1 MSEPSTSGGGR
12 VPNVRQKSIS
22 PGTFFFAIV
31 VAVIIAFIA
40 GTRSDQMLASI
51 APLFGAK
58 ISTDSLDLSS
68 VEETY
73 RYLDGNYDGPLDKQA
88 LIDGASRGL
97 VEAAGDRYTVF
108 MDKKEAEEFEREMSG
123 EISGVGA
130 EIGVRSGEPKI
141 LRVIPEAPAEKAGVL
156 ANDQIV
162 GINEESAEGMTAE
175 DAAKKIRG
183 PEGTSVKLTLKRGE
197 DFKEIS
203 ITRAKV
209 SDKSVRWSV
218 ENGIGILKLS
228 RFDDQTAELS
238 RTAADEFKRQGVKG
252 VILDL
257 RDNGGG
263 YLDAARDVASI
274 WLDRQ
279 VIVTEKEGDKVIDQI
294 KGTGSPVL
302 NDVKTV
308 VLVNG
313 GSASSSEIVAGALQD
328 YNKAA
333 LIGEKTFGKGT
344 VQKIVPLSDGR
355 QLKVTIARWYTP
367 NGKNISKE
375 GIAPDTTVQLTAAD
389 TDAGRDP
396 QQQAAIEAV
405 RE

>member
-1 MSEPSTSGGGR
+1 M
-12 VPNVRQKSIS
+12 RQKSIS